1 MGEIIIITPVGSS
14 SFQKIV
20 ISNAEKYIIIL
31 KINLEY
37 AGCFCFS
44 VVHKENSGVFF
55 LMICLSPWKPL
66 YLIGSAES

>member
-20 ISNAEKYIIIL
+20 ISNAEKYIIL